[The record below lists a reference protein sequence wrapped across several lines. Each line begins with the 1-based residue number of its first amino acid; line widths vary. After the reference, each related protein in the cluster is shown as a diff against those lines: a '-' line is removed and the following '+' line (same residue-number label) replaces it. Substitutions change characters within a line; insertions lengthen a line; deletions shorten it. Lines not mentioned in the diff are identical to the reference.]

1 VRDRSFGRTVLAG
14 LGGAALASVAAGRDW
29 AESSGANAGVKV
41 HASVTGSDAAPLV
54 LALALVTIAAW
65 GVVLV
70 LRGRVRQVV
79 AAVGL
84 AAAVGALVSLVDAF
98 GTAQDAAVED
108 LMARGG
114 AGDAVVTSLTGWYW
128 ASGVG
133 ALLTALALVVAVR
146 RARTWPAL
154 GSRYDA
160 PGARAAAPASE
171 QDLWRA
177 LDEGH
182 DPTAEDDAS
191 RP

>member
-1 VRDRSFGRTVLAG
+1 MRDRSFGRTVLAG
-14 LGGAALASVAAGRDW
+14 LGGAALASVSAGRDW
-29 AESSGANAGVKV
+29 AVATGANAGVRV
-41 HASVTGSDAAPLV
+41 HASVAGSDAAPLV
-54 LALALVTIAAW
+54 LALALVTLAAW

-70 LRGRVRQVV
+70 LRGRARQVV
-79 AAVGL
+79 AVVGL
-84 AAAVGALVSLVDAF
+84 AAAVGSLVALIDAF
-98 GTAQDAAVED
+98 DAAQDAAVAA
-108 LMARGG
+108 LLARGG

-160 PGARAAAPASE
+160 PGARAAAPASD
-171 QDLWRA
+171 QDMWRA
-177 LDEGH
+177 LDQGH

>member
-1 VRDRSFGRTVLAG
+1 MRDRSFGRTVLAG
-14 LGGAALASVAAGRDW
+14 LGGAALAAVSASRDW
-29 AESSGANAGVKV
+29 ARAAGESAGVKV
-41 HASVTGSDAAPLV
+41 HASVPGSEAAPLV
-54 LALALVTIAAW
+54 LALALVTLASW

-70 LRGRVRQVV
+70 LRGRARQVV

-84 AAAVGALVSLVDAF
+84 LAAVGALVAMVDAF
-98 GTAQDAAVED
+98 DAAQDAAVAAVT
-108 LMARGG
+108 ARGG
-114 AGDAVVTSLTGWYW
+114 TGDTFTASLTGWYW

-133 ALLTALALVVAVR
+133 ALLTALALAVAVR

>member
-54 LALALVTIAAW
+54 LALALVTLAAW

-98 GTAQDAAVED
+98 GAAQDAAVEA

-160 PGARAAAPASE
+160 PGARAAAPAGE

>member
-54 LALALVTIAAW
+54 LALALVTLAAW

-98 GTAQDAAVED
+98 GAAQDAAVEA

-133 ALLTALALVVAVR
+133 TLLTALALVVAVR

-160 PGARAAAPASE
+160 PGARAAAPARE

>member
-54 LALALVTIAAW
+54 LALALVTLAAW

-98 GTAQDAAVED
+98 DAAQDAAVEA
-108 LMARGG
+108 LKARGG

-133 ALLTALALVVAVR
+133 TLLTALALVVAVR